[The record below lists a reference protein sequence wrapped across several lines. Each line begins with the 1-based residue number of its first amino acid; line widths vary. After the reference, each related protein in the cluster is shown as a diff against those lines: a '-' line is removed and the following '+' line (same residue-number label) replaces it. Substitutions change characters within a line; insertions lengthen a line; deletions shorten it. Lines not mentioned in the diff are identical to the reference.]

1 MDPASDAEELHE
13 VEELQV
19 VVQWFGNATAHRK
32 GDAYSAKSVYLP
44 IWIDQGDA
52 TMMFEATRPNRTR
65 SSKVKGPVSRY
76 CGVVPLCTVVLDG
89 MQLNAQGRL
98 TAESNGRI
106 RTSTSTST
114 GRRHPA
120 QQQQAQ
126 AQTSLLPSAASAARQ
141 APNLS
146 AHAFPPFA
154 AAPPGQLL
162 CIKLSNFVKFQ
173 VLFKC

>member
-52 TMMFEATRPNRTR
+52 TMTFEATRPNRTR
-65 SSKVKGPVSRY
+65 SSQVKGPVSRY

-106 RTSTSTST
+106 RTWLQWQ
-114 GRRHPA
+114 R
-120 QQQQAQ
+120 QAKHEHERGQ
-126 AQTSLLPSAASAARQ
+126 AASS
-141 APNLS
+141 P
-146 AHAFPPFA
+146 A
-154 AAPPGQLL
+154 AASPSPDEPPA
-162 CIKLSNFVKFQ
+162 KRSKRRP
-173 VLFKC
+173 